1 MHSKSVRILLLLIL
15 FTCLILQSCYTQVSL
30 PKHTVNK
37 TIVDEDRIANFTHTV
52 VDTFD
57 NDWLPDK
64 GYYYLFRFDS
74 KYINDDNI
82 DRFLNMLYAKGYDI
96 AGAWYRPETE
106 DCTYPSYITNQFKNT
121 LAPVF
126 ILLLSDFDH
135 SIIQYNFYAVMNKPH
150 IPCPFGVWEFY
161 ELQ

>member
-1 MHSKSVRILLLLIL
+1 MFSKSIRILLLLIL
-15 FTCLILQSCYTQVSL
+15 FSCLILQSCYTQVSL
-30 PKHTVNK
+30 PKHSIKK
-37 TIVDEDRIANFTHTV
+37 TKTDEDRKVNFTYTV

-74 KYINDDNI
+74 KYINEDNI

-96 AGAWYRPETE
+96 AGAWYRPEIR
-106 DCTYPSYITNQFKNT
+106 DCTSPFYFNDSLEKT
-121 LAPVF
+121 LAPVLV
-126 ILLLSDFDH
+126 LLLSDFDD
-135 SIIQYNFYAVMNKPH
+135 SIIQYNFYAVLNKPY
-150 IPCPFGVWEFY
+150 IPCPVGDWEFY